1 MSSENVVTLTD
12 ATFEA
17 EVLKSPMPVLV
28 DFWAEWC
35 GPCRMI
41 SPLVDQLADEYAGT
55 FKVGKLDVDGCRQT
69 PVQFGITSIPA
80 LLIFK
85 GGELV
90 GKIVGGNKGKM
101 DIKAEMDK
109 ALG

>member
-1 MSSENVVTLTD
+1 MSSENVVALTD
-12 ATFEA
+12 ASFEA
-17 EVLKSPMPVLV
+17 EVLKSPIPVLV

-41 SPLVDQLADEYAGT
+41 APLVDQLADEYAGK
-55 FKVGKLDVDGCRQT
+55 FKVGKLDVDSNRQA

-90 GKIVGGNKGKM
+90 GKIVGGNKSKM
-101 DIKAEMDK
+101 DLKAEMDK

>member
-17 EVLKSPMPVLV
+17 EVLKSPIPVLV
-28 DFWAEWC
+28 DFSAEWC

-41 SPLVDQLADEYAGT
+41 APLVDKLADEYAGT
-55 FKVGKLDVDGCRQT
+55 FKVGKLDVDACRQT

-80 LLIFK
+80 LLVFK

-90 GKIVGGNKGKM
+90 GKIVGGNKSKM

-109 ALG
+109 ALD